1 MIDVTGVEDGVVA
14 ALQSLIETV
23 YMPALK
29 KFEEWG
35 ELDKTPQGRR
45 IHRDF
50 MDCFR
55 GFMHCLSSKL
65 TASHI
70 NHGGTCLNRS
80 TKRFSVTTFQHIRTH
95 APMHTR
101 THAHTRVHFAR
112 MPSLCKHVL
121 FHLPEYNFYFYV
133 SLDVVGAHSSVC
145 DQIILAPW
153 KDVDLTSVVSAS
165 DCIEAAENSDFV
177 AALEET
183 ATQWCSVIEK
193 VS

>member
-14 ALQSLIETV
+14 AFQSLIETV

-55 GFMHCLSSKL
+55 GFMDCLSSKF

-70 NHGGTCLNRS
+70 HRGGTCLKRS
-80 TKRFSVTTFQHIRTH
+80 TKRLSVTTFQHMHARTH
-95 APMHTR
+95 AR
-101 THAHTRVHFAR
+101 THVRTRVNFAR
-112 MPSLCKHVL
+112 MPSLCKHVWIR
-121 FHLPEYNFYFYV
+121 LPGYNVYLYV

-153 KDVDLTSVVSAS
+153 KDVNLTSVVSAS
-165 DCIEAAENSDFV
+165 DCIEAAENPDFV
-177 AALEET
+177 AAIEET
-183 ATQWCSVIEK
+183 ITQWCGQIEK